1 MRTLC
6 RRSLFVLVSLAAMM
20 VFSVAAFAECDTEC
34 SPVFSYCGQTCDVC
48 THQGIDGCDGWRSS
62 TCGDEMGGCL
72 DDNCTPNFQETSRT
86 TVGTYDGVSF
96 SHCNHHLVQS
106 VSVTDSNHCNVNS
119 YFYSYTYCDNVI
131 DDYKNNC
138 CWPSCCSGYG
148 ENGTP
153 LSCNGIHSCS

>member
-6 RRSLFVLVSLAAMM
+6 RRYLFVLVSLAAMM
-20 VFSVAAFAECDTEC
+20 VFSAAAYAECDTEC
-34 SPVFSYCGQTCDVC
+34 NPVTSFCGQTCDVC
-48 THQGIDGCDGWRSS
+48 NHQGIDGCDGWRSS
-62 TCGDEMGGCL
+62 TCGDEFGACL
-72 DDNCTPNFQETSRT
+72 DDNCTPDFEETNRT
-86 TVGTYDGVSF
+86 VVGTYDGVSF
-96 SHCNHHLVQS
+96 SHCNHHVVS
-106 VSVTDSNHCNVNS
+106 SVTVTDQNHCNINEN
-119 YFYSYTYCDNVI
+119 FYTYVYCDNDI